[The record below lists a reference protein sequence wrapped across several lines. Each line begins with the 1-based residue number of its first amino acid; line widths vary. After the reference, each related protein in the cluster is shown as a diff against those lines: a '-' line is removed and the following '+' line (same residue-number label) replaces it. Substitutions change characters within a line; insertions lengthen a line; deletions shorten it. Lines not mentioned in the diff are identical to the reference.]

1 MASFIQSCLVSGF
14 EKGKLEEDFSFA
26 CCFIQLSLDMF
37 DRNYLN
43 L

>member
-14 EKGKLEEDFSFA
+14 GKGKLEEDFSYA
-26 CCFIQLSLDMF
+26 CCCMQLSLDTF
-37 DRNYLN
+37 DQNYLN